1 MKKFFSCFILIVA
14 LASTLA
20 ASVQGRVEGKV
31 VDPAGAPLE
40 KVAVAIVSQQTS
52 AVRFDVVTDAN
63 GKFTQIGIQPG
74 YYMIS
79 FKKEGYVPVSKEI
92 HVEIEETTRVEVKL
106 EKSETAMER
115 AISESDRL
123 FLKGNKLYQDK
134 SYQEAAAA
142 YEEAIAK
149 SGIQWGYYL
158 NLGLCYKKMWG
169 TTVSITNVSQ
179 NQARVTSSNY
189 QDLAK
194 AAFAKAVELNPESYS
209 ANKEYGENLAKEG
222 NYEEAKKYYQKA
234 AELSPNDPDAQ
245 YNLGA
250 VLANQGDS
258 EGALAAYL
266 KCIAL
271 KPDYAEAYYQVG
283 TIYIGQNKK
292 TEAITNLEKFL
303 ELAPN
308 HEKAGLAKQLR
319 DFLKK

>member
-1 MKKFFSCFILIVA
+1 MKKFFSCLILVAA

-20 ASVQGRVEGKV
+20 ASIQGKVEGKV
-31 VDPAGAPLE
+31 VDQAGVPLE
-40 KVAVAIVSQQTS
+40 KVAVAIVSQLTS
-52 AVRFDVVTDAN
+52 SVRFDVVTDSN
-63 GKFTQIGIQPG
+63 GKYTQIGIQPG
-74 YYMIS
+74 YYMVS
-79 FKKEGYVPVSKEI
+79 FKKEGYVPASKEI
-92 HVEIEETTRVEVKL
+92 HVEIEETTRVDVKL
-106 EKSETAMER
+106 EKSEAVMER

-123 FLKGNKLYQDK
+123 FLKGNKLFQDK
-134 SYQEAAAA
+134 NYPEAAAA

-158 NLGLCYKKMWG
+158 NLGLAYKKLD
-169 TTVSITNVSQ
+169 Q
-179 NQARVTSSNY
+179 K
-189 QDLAK
+189 DKAK
-194 AAFAKAVELNPESYS
+194 AAFAKAAELNPDSYS
-209 ANKEYGENLAKEG
+209 ANKEYGENWAKDG

-234 AELSPNDPDAQ
+234 AELSPSDPDAQ

-271 KPDYAEAYYQVG
+271 KADYAEAYYQVG

-292 TEAITNLEKFL
+292 TEAISNLEKFL

-308 HEKAGLAKQLR
+308 HEKAPLAKQLL
-319 DFLKK
+319 DYLKK